1 MRLEVSEKLTSF
13 NAELTSVNRACYLDG
28 ALVPQKP
35 SQSPEPKACAGN
47 DGTTI
52 VVSIHLSPHF
62 AMQT

>member
-1 MRLEVSEKLTSF
+1 MRLEVGEKYISF

-28 ALVPQKP
+28 ALVSQKP
-35 SQSPEPKACAGN
+35 GQLPEPKACAGN

-52 VVSIHLSPHF
+52 IVSIQSSPHF